1 MTPET
6 YDKEI
11 AASRD
16 CGGSP
21 SRRLEGV
28 LSASARESHIHP
40 TVTELIPAMLGELKP
55 LV

>member
-1 MTPET
+1 MAPMT

-16 CGGSP
+16 CGGSS

-28 LSASARESHIHP
+28 LSASLEKL
-40 TVTELIPAMLGELKP
+40 TVRSERRNLPVKDA
-55 LV
+55 